1 MVLIIQ
7 EGNKSGDVFF
17 KNATLL
23 GPSSNDNIEFVVLLT
38 IIKRVLE
45 GSENNKWNKLST
57 QLMGASEKIT
67 IFLHLLY
74 IMEKEDSL
82 LVPTVDANDSVT
94 KSKFDNI
101 YWYKHSL
108 SNGIMR
114 VTDVMI
120 AEKMS
125 STNMVMLVR
134 NVKPPCLSKDLLCM

>member
-101 YWYKHSL
+101 Y
-108 SNGIMR
+108 
-114 VTDVMI
+114 
-120 AEKMS
+120 
-125 STNMVMLVR
+125 
-134 NVKPPCLSKDLLCM
+134 